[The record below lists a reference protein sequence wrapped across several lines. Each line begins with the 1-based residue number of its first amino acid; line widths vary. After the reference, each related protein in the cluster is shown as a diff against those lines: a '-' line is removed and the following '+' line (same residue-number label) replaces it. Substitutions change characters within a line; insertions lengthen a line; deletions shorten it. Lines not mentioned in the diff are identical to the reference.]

1 MSQSKAKFVILP
13 NEIIYS
19 IFDYLT
25 VVDILQS
32 FSHLQRRF
40 DNLIQTFI
48 KQIDLTKDWRGSRTD
63 LKLICQ
69 RLQVLKLDRYHT
81 HLFDDHQFPELRSL
95 HLVNVSKWRTF
106 LASANVNLTTLTL
119 WFDDGN
125 RSSSEQGRIPKPIRR
140 FSSNVVHHFDSFHA
154 NLTHLTLSVNSMD
167 DAIQIVRQTPSL
179 EYLAIN
185 FAHHFHKTRNNSK
198 LMINHF
204 DRLEK
209 LQKISFATKNVTD
222 DKTNEF
228 FPFNQIEKFIDECC
242 PDETI
247 LKRIRMNLCRITYS
261 IELWSTVNRYKETFH
276 RFDFYISVMMDEVDL
291 NNMVLSFDVDKF
303 GYHIEGDISADHDT
317 CYVHLYSLPFNF
329 DELYGFTSCSALD
342 RRISY
347 NSVRHLFFTETSLHH
362 RSTCL
367 ESLSQRMPY
376 LTSIDCIATFLHKS
390 NSINPTLMIDDGIFS
405 HVRSLR
411 FKSFC
416 CDKYCI
422 CRNVLPQLL
431 DRMPNLRNLT
441 TSDDSF
447 IHRGQQMS
455 HVTQLDWPEYD
466 FKSFDVLIKRLPQLT
481 VLALGDVKPYTKDLS
496 SIVAHLFIG
505 LPALKLLSFQYYRG
519 QRNDDTSYSR
529 LIQQSLTN
537 AQYRDKR
544 LRRLRLDSE
553 SVNVVFY
560 LEL

>member
-25 VVDILQS
+25 VVEILQS

-48 KQIDLTKDWRGSRTD
+48 KKIDLTNDWRGNRTD
-63 LKLICQ
+63 LELICQ
-69 RLQVLKLDRYHT
+69 RIQVLKLDRCHI
-81 HLFDDHQFPELRSL
+81 HLFYDYQFPELRSL
-95 HLVNVSKWRTF
+95 HLVNVSKWSKF
-106 LASANVNLTTLTL
+106 VSCVNLTLTTLSL
-119 WFDDGN
+119 WFDDAN
-125 RSSSEQGRIPKPIRR
+125 RSSSEQGRIPETIHR
-140 FSSNVVHHFDSFHA
+140 FSSNVVHHSDSFHS
-154 NLTHLTLSVNSMD
+154 NLTHLTLSVHSMD
-167 DAIQIVRQTPSL
+167 DAVQIVRQSPSV
-179 EYLAIN
+179 EYLSIN
-185 FAHHFHKTRNNSK
+185 FVDHFNKTQNKSN
-198 LMINHF
+198 LMINRV
-204 DRLEK
+204 DRLKK
-209 LQKISFATKNVTD
+209 LQKISFMTKNIKND
-222 DKTNEF
+222 ETNEYL
-228 FPFNQIEKFIDECC
+228 PFNQIENFIDECC

-261 IELWSTVNRYKETFH
+261 IELWSTINRYKETFH
-276 RFDFYISVMMDEVDL
+276 HFDSYISVMMDGVDL
-291 NNMVLSFDVDKF
+291 NNMALSFDVDKF
-303 GYHIEGDISADHDT
+303 GYHTEGNISSDHET
-317 CYVHLYSLPFNF
+317 RYAHLYSLPFNF

-342 RRISY
+342 NRISY
-347 NSVRHLFFTETSLHH
+347 NSVRHLFFTETSLHD
-362 RSTCL
+362 RSMCF
-367 ESLSQRMPY
+367 ESLSERMPY

-390 NSINPTLMIDDGIFS
+390 NLMNPTLMIDERIFS

-422 CRNVLPQLL
+422 CRNVLPQLI

-447 IHRGQQMS
+447 IRAYQQLS
-455 HVTQLDWPEYD
+455 HITQLDLLEYG

-481 VLALGDVKPYTKDLS
+481 VIALGDVKPYIRELS
-496 SIVAHLFIG
+496 SIVAYLFIG
-505 LPALKLLSFQYYRG
+505 LSALKLLSFQYYRG

-529 LIQQSLTN
+529 LIQQSLTS

-544 LRRLRLDSE
+544 LRYLRLDSE

-560 LEL
+560 LEV